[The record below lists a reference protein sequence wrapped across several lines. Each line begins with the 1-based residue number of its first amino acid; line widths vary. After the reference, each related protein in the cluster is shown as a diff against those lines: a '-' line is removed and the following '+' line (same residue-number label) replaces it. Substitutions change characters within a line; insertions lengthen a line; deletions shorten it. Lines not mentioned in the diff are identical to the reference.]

1 MEEMSTSLT
10 TWRAFL
16 PALDLIGPSYPPS
29 FVSLLIYPSIVSLL
43 RHLYVLAVE
52 HRGVEAR
59 EAGTGQPVYL
69 PIQLTLKDG
78 TTMHNVRTQKTERQG
93 ERADIE

>member
-1 MEEMSTSLT
+1 MATSLT
-10 TWRAFL
+10 TQGL
-16 PALDLIGPSYPPS
+16 PPS
-29 FVSLLIYPSIVSLL
+29 VGPDWPLLSPVFCVSLLIYPLSLVAL